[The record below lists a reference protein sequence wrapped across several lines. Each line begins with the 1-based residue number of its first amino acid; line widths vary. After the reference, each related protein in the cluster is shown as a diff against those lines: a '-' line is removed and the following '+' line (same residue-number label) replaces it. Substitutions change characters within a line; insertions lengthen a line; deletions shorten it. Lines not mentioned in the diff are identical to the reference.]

1 MYHSFF
7 IHSATDGHLGCF
19 HVLAIVNSAAKNIG
33 VHVSFSIWLPLG
45 IYRGVGLLGNMVVL
59 SLVFEGIS
67 ILFSIVAVSVCI
79 PTKTAKGFPFLHTLP
94 SIYCLW
100 TF

>member
-1 MYHSFF
+1 MRYMCLFQLWF
-7 IHSATDGHLGCF
+7 
-19 HVLAIVNSAAKNIG
+19 
-33 VHVSFSIWLPLG
+33 PQG
-45 IYRGVGLLGNMVVL
+45 IYAVVALLCHMAVFF
-59 SLVFEGIS
+59 LVSEGIS

-79 PTKTAKGFPFLHTLP
+79 PTKSAKGFPFLHTLS